1 MFKLILVFAAGLL
14 PASAFAEPSLE
25 RGEYL
30 VRGPAACGNCH
41 TPQGPNG
48 PDMTNEFGGF
58 LVEKNDAME
67 AWAVNI
73 TPGSQVAGW
82 SDEEL
87 ARAIREGIRPDG
99 SVIGPPM
106 PIGLYRG
113 LSDDDLMSIVMFLRT
128 VPASANQ
135 TPQSTYNFP
144 LPPAYGPPID
154 TVASIPQGVTV
165 EYGEYLAGPVAH
177 CVECHTTFGEKGP
190 MFETHL
196 GAGGFEFHGP
206 WGVSVAPN
214 ITPHEDGIP
223 GYSDAEL
230 AQMITEGKRPDGKPM
245 LPPMGYAYYKAMT
258 PDDLA
263 AILLYLRQI
272 PPLPSPG

>member
-1 MFKLILVFAAGLL
+1 
-14 PASAFAEPSLE
+14 
-25 RGEYL
+25 
-30 VRGPAACGNCH
+30 
-41 TPQGPNG
+41 
-48 PDMTNEFGGF
+48 
-58 LVEKNDAME
+58 
-67 AWAVNI
+67 
-73 TPGSQVAGW
+73 
-82 SDEEL
+82 
-87 ARAIREGIRPDG
+87 
-99 SVIGPPM
+99 
-106 PIGLYRG
+106 
-113 LSDDDLMSIVMFLRT
+113 
-128 VPASANQ
+128 
-135 TPQSTYNFP
+135 
-144 LPPAYGPPID
+144 
-154 TVASIPQGVTV
+154 VASIPQGVTV